1 MTDETT
7 ISKFLKYLISLL
19 IDHPSE
25 LVIEEEIL
33 SENSYRYLIKTNPED
48 TGKVIGKEGKIIQSI
63 RNVAKILAI
72 KENKQ
77 IRIEIGEQ
85 PIVNS

>member
-85 PIVNS
+85 TQS